1 MKEGVPCPG
10 FWGEHIQPFLRC
22 IIDIG
27 DGWELGGPQ
36 ALDHLVY
43 PNAGRLFPVGYLMC
57 CEWLLIW
64 RTAHLLFEARPQAVR
79 APDRTG
85 IAFLFFEITH
95 GKFARW
101 EKAREYG
108 SVHTSKAGL
117 CWCYDLMLEKAE
129 TPYAPSLCLIRE
141 EGGVEKEEKVTE
153 EMWKDERESPSVLS
167 AFVTSIIPIHLLTQ
181 LSFLPLHFQ
190 CNWGFNLLR
199 QWQNRLYFL
208 FYCFCSGYTCLH

>member
-153 EMWKDERESPSVLS
+153 EMWKDERITLCPFCLCNQHHPHPSPNTALISS
-167 AFVTSIIPIHLLTQ
+167 PA
-181 LSFLPLHFQ
+181 LPV
-190 CNWGFNLLR
+190 
-199 QWQNRLYFL
+199 
-208 FYCFCSGYTCLH
+208 